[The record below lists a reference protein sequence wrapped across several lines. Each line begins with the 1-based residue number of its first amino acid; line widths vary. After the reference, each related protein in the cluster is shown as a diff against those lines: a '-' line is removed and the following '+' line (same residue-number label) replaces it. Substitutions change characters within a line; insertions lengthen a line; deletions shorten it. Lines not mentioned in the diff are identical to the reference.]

1 MPSCFARVTG
11 KELSF
16 RRLCLDVL
24 LKLLDNFFLA
34 GIGDAL
40 EAKSL
45 EKALIF
51 VPVGALEMV
60 SEAPSGGLS

>member
-16 RRLCLDVL
+16 LLLCLDIL
-24 LKLLDNFFLA
+24 LKLLDNLFLA
-34 GIGDAL
+34 GAGDAL
-40 EAKSL
+40 EARSL
-45 EKALIF
+45 EKALTL

-60 SEAPSGGLS
+60 SEAPSDGLR